1 MRYSETI
8 MTRSAQQKN
17 VNRAPRVKLGG
28 TVLFLARLEN
38 GRQLRGKLH
47 QLSTTGGLLQLEK
60 PLDEGIKVEVIFH
73 VGDSTVRSKAR
84 VLFPMWATQGYLQP
98 FEFDELNEPER
109 SALQANLQKLLK
121 EPGDHRGLRDSKKA
135 SRRLLPRIPLP
146 RCSLSTRSGSV
157 HRSHSARMFRSLHRR
172 YLWHISIPLV
182 FCASSTMPRNG
193 FGRPRSMR

>member
-1 MRYSETI
+1 MV
-8 MTRSAQQKN
+8 RSAQQNN
-17 VNRAPRVKLGG
+17 VKRAPRVKLGG

-73 VGDSTVRSKAR
+73 VGNSTVRSKAR
-84 VLFPMWATQGYLQP
+84 LLFPMWATQGYLQP

-121 EPGDHRGLRDSKKA
+121 RPAAAEETTEATAAADSA
-135 SRRLLPRIPLP
+135 PAL
-146 RCSLSTRSGSV
+146 
-157 HRSHSARMFRSLHRR
+157 
-172 YLWHISIPLV
+172 
-182 FCASSTMPRNG
+182 
-193 FGRPRSMR
+193 

>member
-1 MRYSETI
+1 

-73 VGDSTVRSKAR
+73 VGNSTVRSKAR

-98 FEFDELNEPER
+98 FEFDELSEPER
-109 SALQANLQKLLK
+109 SSLQANLQKLLQGATPATISAA
-121 EPGDHRGLRDSKKA
+121 EESMEAAPAADSA
-135 SRRLLPRIPLP
+135 PAL
-146 RCSLSTRSGSV
+146 
-157 HRSHSARMFRSLHRR
+157 
-172 YLWHISIPLV
+172 
-182 FCASSTMPRNG
+182 
-193 FGRPRSMR
+193 

>member
-1 MRYSETI
+1 

-73 VGDSTVRSKAR
+73 VGNSTVRSKAR

-121 EPGDHRGLRDSKKA
+121 SPTNAVVSVTEQSAEAPADSA
-135 SRRLLPRIPLP
+135 AAL
-146 RCSLSTRSGSV
+146 
-157 HRSHSARMFRSLHRR
+157 
-172 YLWHISIPLV
+172 
-182 FCASSTMPRNG
+182 
-193 FGRPRSMR
+193 

>member
-1 MRYSETI
+1 MVISV
-8 MTRSAQQKN
+8 QQKK

-73 VGDSTVRSKAR
+73 VGDTTVRSKAR
-84 VLFPMWATQGYLQP
+84 VLFPMWATQGFLQP

-109 SALQANLQKLLK
+109 SQLQNNLQKLLK
-121 EPGDHRGLRDSKKA
+121 GPPAATVSMVEEIIEAP
-135 SRRLLPRIPLP
+135 
-146 RCSLSTRSGSV
+146 SGTQ
-157 HRSHSARMFRSLHRR
+157 SAPAL
-172 YLWHISIPLV
+172 
-182 FCASSTMPRNG
+182 
-193 FGRPRSMR
+193 